1 MPHAWAPMKKHI
13 LLPVALL
20 SLSLAV
26 SLRAEEVLYEIDPV
40 HSAVLLKVRHLGLAD
55 VFGRFNE
62 MSGSVRHDPAD
73 PSKTSIEFE
82 VKAASIDTGNADRD
96 KHLRGPDFFNAAEF
110 PVLTFKSTKV
120 EKKDD
125 DDFEVT
131 GDFTVRGVTKPAT
144 FEFDFGGTGKG
155 MKGEERFGGGA
166 KFEVKRSD
174 FGIDYLPQA
183 LSDEVKVIISVEG
196 IKK

>member
-1 MPHAWAPMKKHI
+1 MNKHVFSAAVF
-13 LLPVALL
+13 LT
-20 SLSLAV
+20 LSLAA
-26 SLRAEEVLYEIDPV
+26 SPRAEEVLYEIDPV
-40 HSAVLLKVRHLGLAD
+40 HSTVLLKVRHLGLAD

-62 MSGSVRHDPAD
+62 MSGQVRHNPED
-73 PSKTSIEFE
+73 PSQTSIAFE

-110 PVLTFKSTKV
+110 PVLSFKSTKV
-120 EKKDD
+120 VKKDD
-125 DDFEVT
+125 DEFEVT

-166 KFEVKRSD
+166 KFKVKRSD

-183 LSDEVKVIISVEG
+183 LGDEVGVIVSVEG
-196 IKK
+196 VRK